1 MNADT
6 PHDRRHREAPL
17 LRTTDY
23 ARRLLRRAQFA
34 LAVLAV
40 PVSMTVGIV
49 VAGTEPRVVGSSV
62 SGPAGPPGVE
72 QMSLV
77 GSPAM
82 LGLTAGLATLTIC
95 WLILG
100 AAALGWRHRL
110 HERDLRD
117 WAEGWARVEPVW
129 SDRPL

>member
-49 VAGTEPRVVGSSV
+49 VAGSEPGPV
-62 SGPAGPPGVE
+62 SAGPAGPPGLE

-82 LGLTAGLATLTIC
+82 LGLTAGLVTLTIC

-117 WAEGWARVEPVW
+117 WAEGWAQAEPVW
-129 SDRPL
+129 SDRRL